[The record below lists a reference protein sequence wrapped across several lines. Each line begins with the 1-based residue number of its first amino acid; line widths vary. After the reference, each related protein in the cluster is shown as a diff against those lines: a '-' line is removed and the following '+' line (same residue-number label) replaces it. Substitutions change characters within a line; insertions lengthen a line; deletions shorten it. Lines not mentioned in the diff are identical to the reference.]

1 MLKTNK
7 KLAIAALAV
16 TMAAPVNVLSQTRSE
31 WNVPSAQYPMIDS
44 EQRATIKIDAPKAS
58 DVKAMVAGKTYPMTR
73 DANGSWSVTTDP
85 LVVGFHYYFLD
96 IDSVRVTDPGTET
109 FFGYSR
115 LASGLEVPE
124 GEEGD
129 YYRPHRDVNHG
140 QVRRVQYY
148 SESSQA
154 WREAV
159 VYTPAEYDTNVK
171 KRYPVLYLQHG
182 MGEDGRGWT
191 KQGRMQNIM
200 DNMIASGKA
209 VPMIVVMESGDINI
223 PRKEGLSR
231 NVEESPYGK
240 SFYPVM
246 LNDLI
251 PMIDKTFRT
260 KTDRESRAMAG
271 LSWGG
276 HQAADIV
283 FPHLDKFAWLGLF
296 SGAVYGLDANKSYGG
311 VLKDKDKVNTAL
323 KYFFI
328 GCGTEESI
336 GVPKLTKTLDEAGIR
351 YDRFTSHGTGHEWLT
366 WRRCLRAF
374 IMRVFQ

>member
-1 MLKTNK
+1 MKTIITK
-7 KLAIAALAV
+7 TAIAALTCTV
-16 TMAAPVNVLSQTRSE
+16 AAPLNVFCQTRSE
-31 WNVPSAQYPMIDS
+31 CNVPSSQYPMIDS
-44 EQRATIKIDAPKAS
+44 QRRAIIRINALKAK
-58 DVKAMVAGKTYPMTR
+58 DVKAIVAGKTYPMTR

-85 LVVGFHYYFLD
+85 LAVGFHYYFLD

-124 GEEGD
+124 GKEGD
-129 YYRPHRDVNHG
+129 YYRPHRDVAHG

-148 SESSQA
+148 SDASQA

-159 VYTPAEYDTNVK
+159 VYTPAEYEVK
-171 KRYPVLYLQHG
+171 PTRRYPVLYLQHG
-182 MGEDGRGWT
+182 MGEDECGWT

-200 DNMIASGKA
+200 DNMIAAGKA
-209 VPMIVVMESGDINI
+209 VPMIVVMESGDINR
-223 PRKEGLSR
+223 PKKEGVSR
-231 NVEESPYGK
+231 NVEESPYGR
-240 SFYPVM
+240 SFYSVM

-260 KTDRESRAMAG
+260 KTDRKSRAMAG

-276 HQAADIV
+276 HQAVDIV

-296 SGAVYGLDANKSYGG
+296 SGAVYGLDADKNYGG
-311 VLKDKDKVNTAL
+311 VLKDKDKVNAAL
-323 KYFFI
+323 NYFFI
-328 GCGTEESI
+328 GCGTEEKI
-336 GVPKLTKTLDEAGIR
+336 GVPKLTKTLDEAGIH
-351 YDRFTSHGTGHEWLT
+351 YDRFTSQGTGHEWLT

-374 IMRVFQ
+374 MTRVFQ

>member
-44 EQRATIKIDAPKAS
+44 ERRATIKIDAPKAS

-140 QVRRVQYY
+140 QVRGLYACRV
-148 SESSQA
+148 
-154 WREAV
+154 
-159 VYTPAEYDTNVK
+159 
-171 KRYPVLYLQHG
+171 
-182 MGEDGRGWT
+182 
-191 KQGRMQNIM
+191 
-200 DNMIASGKA
+200 
-209 VPMIVVMESGDINI
+209 
-223 PRKEGLSR
+223 
-231 NVEESPYGK
+231 
-240 SFYPVM
+240 
-246 LNDLI
+246 
-251 PMIDKTFRT
+251 
-260 KTDRESRAMAG
+260 
-271 LSWGG
+271 
-276 HQAADIV
+276 
-283 FPHLDKFAWLGLF
+283 
-296 SGAVYGLDANKSYGG
+296 
-311 VLKDKDKVNTAL
+311 
-323 KYFFI
+323 
-328 GCGTEESI
+328 
-336 GVPKLTKTLDEAGIR
+336 
-351 YDRFTSHGTGHEWLT
+351 
-366 WRRCLRAF
+366 
-374 IMRVFQ
+374 